1 MKVALSKEDLIKTS
15 AHLTKIVDI
24 LSKREAEETKELV
37 RTLGIANII
46 LVDIINDGMELTDS
60 SMFVWKE
67 EDKDARGEE
76 STTNDISGT
85 VPGADSEDQGP
96 EDRQEEVATGS
107 TD

>member
-15 AHLTKIVDI
+15 AHLTQIVDI

-46 LVDIINDGMELTDS
+46 LVDIINDGMELTDT

-67 EDKDARGEE
+67 DNNARGEE
-76 STTNDISGT
+76 QTADDISGS
-85 VPGADSEDQGP
+85 VSGADSEDQGP

>member
-15 AHLTKIVDI
+15 THLTQIVDI
-24 LSKREAEETKELV
+24 LSKKDTEETKELV

-46 LVDIINDGMELTDS
+46 LVDIINDGMELTDT
-60 SMFVWKE
+60 SMFVWK

-76 STTNDISGT
+76 STTNDISRS
-85 VPGADSEDQGP
+85 VSGADSEDQGP

>member
-15 AHLTKIVDI
+15 AHLTQIVDI
-24 LSKREAEETKELV
+24 LSKKDSEETKELV

-67 EDKDARGEE
+67 DKDARGEE
-76 STTNDISGT
+76 STTNDISGS
-85 VPGADSEDQGP
+85 VPGANSEDQGP
-96 EDRQEEVATGS
+96 EDRQEEVATDS
-107 TD
+107 TN